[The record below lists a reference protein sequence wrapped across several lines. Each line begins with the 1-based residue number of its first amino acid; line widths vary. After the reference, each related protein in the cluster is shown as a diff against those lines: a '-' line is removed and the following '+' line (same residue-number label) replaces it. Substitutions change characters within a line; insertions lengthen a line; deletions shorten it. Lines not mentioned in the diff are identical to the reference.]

1 MGGGGVHRQNHGGAY
16 SPKRLILAAAAAAR
30 GQAEPPP
37 QLKQVWRYQR
47 WGLGRPVD
55 EMSARVMRVM
65 QVLDNVHSAVRA
77 FTAARNVAELAKA
90 NPDGWRI
97 MAWLRL
103 MEENPDG

>member
-1 MGGGGVHRQNHGGAY
+1 
-16 SPKRLILAAAAAAR
+16 
-30 GQAEPPP
+30 
-37 QLKQVWRYQR
+37 
-47 WGLGRPVD
+47 
-55 EMSARVMRVM
+55 MSARVMRVM